1 MSSVSVGEGSKC
13 TDKLKSLTRLEGEK
27 PSFNVY
33 NVIMFWEEYKSLLEE
48 ILDVPPIKLELA
60 TIKNKRAGFDG
71 EKILMRSFDITIDNL
86 YSLAHEFYH
95 YYQSKHMKN
104 FDKQIKNY
112 KDVGEMGYEDQLLE
126 KQAFYFQDQIM
137 LYVFGIMV
145 QYNKKMPKSPTDISN
160 DRIYRIGQQHKDVRK
175 QAMLELMK
183 RSS

>member
-1 MSSVSVGEGSKC
+1 MSSVSVEGASKC

-137 LYVFGIMV
+137 MCVFGIQV
-145 QYNKKMPKSPTDISN
+145 EYNKEFPKSITDIPN
-160 DRIYRIGQQHKDVRK
+160 KKIFDVSK
-175 QAMLELMK
+175 KYNLK
-183 RSS
+183 RYLIFLKS